1 MTGDHTSDI
10 HADAVVPLPSTIH
23 ASAVVIG
30 ETGVL
35 IRGASGA
42 GKSTLARSL
51 IAAGGLRGQHARLI
65 GDDRI
70 RLKAASG
77 RLIAASHPEIAGKI
91 EARGRGILG
100 IAHEPAALIQ
110 LVVDLTER
118 CRDLPR
124 IPEKAMTISWFGEIR
139 IRRLQLPAARSSSD
153 LAAEILELC

>member
-1 MTGDHTSDI
+1 MKGEHTSKILPDG
-10 HADAVVPLPSTIH
+10 VVPLPSTIH

-30 ETGVL
+30 ETGIL

-42 GKSTLARSL
+42 GKSSLARSL
-51 IAAGGLRGQHARLI
+51 IAAGELRGQHARLV

-91 EARGRGILG
+91 ETRGRGILEV
-100 IAHEPAALIQ
+100 AHEPAALIQ
-110 LVVDLTER
+110 LVVDLAER
-118 CRDLPR
+118 CGDLPR
-124 IPEKAMTISWFGEIR
+124 IPTKATTISWFGEIQ
-139 IRRLQLPAARSSSD
+139 IRRLQLPAARSSAD